1 MIQLRIL
8 SGKMAGDTQV
18 VRRFPFNI
26 GRAAGNDL
34 ILDEPG
40 VWDRH
45 LTLGF
50 EKGEGFT
57 LQTAP
62 ETFAAINEESK
73 TSARLRNGDI
83 ISVGVDKR
91 SINLEVRESEIARRL
106 AEWRPPDRTF
116 QRGYNKLFAA
126 HIQQA
131 DKGCDFD
138 FLEGTAPTP
147 EPEIH

>member
-26 GRAAGNDL
+26 GRATGNDL
-34 ILDEPG
+34 ILDESG
-40 VWDRH
+40 VWDKH

-50 EKGEGFT
+50 QKGEGFT

-73 TSARLRNGDI
+73 TSARLRNGDV
-83 ISVGVDKR
+83 ISFG
-91 SINLEVRESEIARRL
+91 SIKIQFWL
-106 AEWRPPDRTF
+106 AAPR
-116 QRGYNKLFAA
+116 QRGLRLKELSVWLLLAGVTAF
-126 HIQQA
+126 Q
-131 DKGCDFD
+131 F
-138 FLEGTAPTP
+138 FL
-147 EPEIH
+147 IYRLLK